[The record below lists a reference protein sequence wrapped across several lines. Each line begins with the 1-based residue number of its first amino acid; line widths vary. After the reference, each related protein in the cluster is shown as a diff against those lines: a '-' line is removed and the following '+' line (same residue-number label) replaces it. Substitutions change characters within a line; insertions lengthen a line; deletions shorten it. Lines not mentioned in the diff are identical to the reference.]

1 MALNQL
7 QTGPVYSSVGNA
19 VNQRGGNFGET
30 IVSQYGGKYAQLAK
44 DGLLFNYTVKT
55 GAAILLSA
63 TTGNVP
69 TIWNPA
75 GSGTVVYICKLLLNF
90 LSGTTTISSLQWM
103 VTKNA
108 GNAIATGGAVVTFTD
123 QTPEPAIAGGPFI
136 SKVRFAP
143 AVCTFTVAPAF
154 YASSGVNLGAVS
166 PSAGSGNYDQDY
178 DGAIAIYPGTALS
191 LCSSVTTTTSLWFST
206 IIGAELSL

>member
-1 MALNQL
+1 MINQV
-7 QTGPVYSSVGNA
+7 QNNPIAIPAGNA
-19 VNQRGGNFGET
+19 GNQRGGAYGET
-30 IVSQYGGKYAQLAK
+30 VVTNYGGKYQQLAK

-55 GAAILLSA
+55 GAAILISA

-108 GNAIATGGAVVTFTD
+108 GNGISATAPIVTFTNQAPD
-123 QTPEPAIAGGPFI
+123 PAIAGGPFT
-136 SKVRFAP
+136 SKVLFSP
-143 AVCTFTVAPAF
+143 AVSTYVAAPAF
-154 YASSGVNLGAVS
+154 FASTGINLGAVS
-166 PSAGSGNYDQDY
+166 PSAGSGNYDEDY
-178 DGAIAIYPGTALS
+178 DGSIAIYPGTALS
-191 LCSSVTTTTSLWFST
+191 LCSSVTTTTSLWFTT
-206 IIGAELSL
+206 IIGAELPL